1 MSVIQDILNL
11 VRKGPELAG
20 QINDI
25 KLNKKS
31 ITRGAK
37 DATFQFPCLVVDTLP
52 IDMAN
57 TIARTLDHVYATFTQ
72 TWLSANQTFDITIDP
87 SPLTYLKK
95 YHQNINFEA
104 FKDFMIDEDDYDKYM
119 EKVYDGSYK
128 LFLNKEGTYGVLFNV
143 ADKPTM
149 QMMESHR
156 DLLRSYLS
164 DYDLHPLEVV
174 KEDFSD
180 DSMSATDFAN
190 KLIDNQIAEDNRKNK
205 IATTGKRDNAPR
217 LLDRDVKRSNDLV
230 PYAIEV
236 RLAAVNDKKQLVE
249 YIDIVLGIK
258 TILHPVPF
266 DDMVTNI
273 GSAMQNKSFMFKFLR
288 WTSGELSLTKDLIL
302 NLNEIKDNAVNVNN
316 PSKTPFFA
324 TLKKLKKRRLGV
336 RNLTVPHALLPTST
350 IVITSYEVDFIND
363 HYGVNLRDAR
373 MGAKLLNALFL
384 VGFIIVD
391 EGTNTMSV
399 IYDGD
404 TSYQTYSLDVLE
416 RDNLMNSNKLSK
428 EIGRMIS
435 H

>member
-20 QINDI
+20 QVNDV

-87 SPLTYLKK
+87 SPLSYLKK

-104 FKDFMIDEDDYDKYM
+104 FKDFMVDEDDYDKYM

-128 LFLNKEGTYGVLFNV
+128 LFLNSEGTYGVVFNV
-143 ADKPTM
+143 ADKPTL

-156 DLLRSYLS
+156 DLLCSYLS
-164 DYDLHPLEVV
+164 DYDLHPLEIV
-174 KEDFSD
+174 KEDSAD

-190 KLIDNQIAEDNRKNK
+190 KLIDNQIAADDRKNK
-205 IATTGKRDNAPR
+205 LAGSSKSNGPR

-236 RLAAVNDKKQLVE
+236 RLAAVNDRKQLVE

-273 GSAMQNKSFMFKFLR
+273 GKSMQNKSVFFKFLR
-288 WTSGELSLTKDLIL
+288 WTTGELSLTKDLIL
-302 NLNEIKDNAVNVNN
+302 NLNEIKDNAISVNN

-324 TLKKLKKRRLGV
+324 TLKKLKKRKIGI

-350 IVITSYEVDFIND
+350 IVITSYEVNFIND
-363 HYGVNLRDAR
+363 HYGVDLRDPR
-373 MGAKLLNALFL
+373 MGTKLLNALFL
-384 VGFIIVD
+384 IGFIIVD

>member
-20 QINDI
+20 QVNDV

-87 SPLTYLKK
+87 SPLSYLKK

-104 FKDFMIDEDDYDKYM
+104 FKDFMVDEDDYDKYM

-128 LFLNKEGTYGVLFNV
+128 LFLNSEGTYGVVFNV
-143 ADKPTM
+143 ADKPTL

-164 DYDLHPLEVV
+164 DYDLHPLEIV
-174 KEDFSD
+174 KEDSAD

-190 KLIDNQIAEDNRKNK
+190 KLIDNQIAADDRKNK
-205 IATTGKRDNAPR
+205 LAGSSKSNGPR

-236 RLAAVNDKKQLVE
+236 RLAAVNDRKQLVE

-273 GSAMQNKSFMFKFLR
+273 GKSMQNKSVFFKFLR
-288 WTSGELSLTKDLIL
+288 WTTGELSLTKDLIL
-302 NLNEIKDNAVNVNN
+302 NLNEIKDNAISVNN

-324 TLKKLKKRRLGV
+324 TLKKLKKRKIGI

-350 IVITSYEVDFIND
+350 IVITSYEVNFIND
-363 HYGVNLRDAR
+363 HYGVDLRDPR
-373 MGAKLLNALFL
+373 MGTKLLNALFL
-384 VGFIIVD
+384 IGFIIVD

>member
-20 QINDI
+20 QVNDV

-87 SPLTYLKK
+87 SPLSYLKK

-104 FKDFMIDEDDYDKYM
+104 FKDFMVDEDDYDKYM

-128 LFLNKEGTYGVLFNV
+128 LFLNSEGTYGVVFNV
-143 ADKPTM
+143 ADKPTL

-164 DYDLHPLEVV
+164 DYDLHPLEIV
-174 KEDFSD
+174 KEDSAD

-190 KLIDNQIAEDNRKNK
+190 KLIDNQIAADDRKNK
-205 IATTGKRDNAPR
+205 LAGSIKSNGPR

-236 RLAAVNDKKQLVE
+236 RLAAVNDRKQLVE

-273 GSAMQNKSFMFKFLR
+273 GKSMQNKSVFFKFLR
-288 WTSGELSLTKDLIL
+288 WTTGELSLTKDLIL
-302 NLNEIKDNAVNVNN
+302 NLNEIKDNAISVNN

-324 TLKKLKKRRLGV
+324 TLKKLKKRKIGI

-350 IVITSYEVDFIND
+350 IVITSYEVNFIND
-363 HYGVNLRDAR
+363 HYGVDLRDPR
-373 MGAKLLNALFL
+373 MGTKLLNALFL
-384 VGFIIVD
+384 IGFIIVD

>member
-20 QINDI
+20 QVNDV

-104 FKDFMIDEDDYDKYM
+104 FKDFMVDEDDYDKYM

-128 LFLNKEGTYGVLFNV
+128 LFLNSEGTYGVVFNV
-143 ADKPTM
+143 ADKPTL

-164 DYDLHPLEVV
+164 DYDLHPLEIV
-174 KEDFSD
+174 KEDSAD

-190 KLIDNQIAEDNRKNK
+190 KLIDNQIAADDRKNK
-205 IATTGKRDNAPR
+205 LAGSIKSNGPR

-236 RLAAVNDKKQLVE
+236 RLAAVNDRKQLVE

-273 GSAMQNKSFMFKFLR
+273 GKSMQNKSVFFKFLR
-288 WTSGELSLTKDLIL
+288 WTTGELSLTKDLIL
-302 NLNEIKDNAVNVNN
+302 NLNEIKDNAISVNN

-324 TLKKLKKRRLGV
+324 TLKKLKKRKIGI

-350 IVITSYEVDFIND
+350 IVITSYEVNFIND
-363 HYGVNLRDAR
+363 HYGVDLRDPR
-373 MGAKLLNALFL
+373 MGTKLLNALFL
-384 VGFIIVD
+384 IGFIIVD